1 MNRKLI
7 IVIMVLCASLVKA
20 QKFNV
25 SVKGGYAFGVNK
37 TYGANTNS
45 FTSLINENY
54 SNSIATVKPVNYSLG
69 NGIPINV
76 AFGYLLNK
84 NISINLGV
92 YYSIGKE
99 FYGEFTGDGANS
111 SYRKITLKSSYLG
124 FSPSIKLFYPL
135 NDKINLYTE
144 VGVSIAKP
152 QVIFEGY
159 TEESDYFDPSI
170 RHIYKENYK
179 IYGNLCIGGN
189 LGLGVNYR
197 INDLIS
203 LNFDV
208 SHLSMQYSPANAT
221 LTKYEIDGTDYT
233 EDRSVSQSEYVFV
246 DELSDLDNKESEQPT
261 KVLSFAYS
269 YSNINLNLGIS
280 FSF

>member
-1 MNRKLI
+1 MEKRLI
-7 IVIMVLCASLVKA
+7 IVIMVFCAILTVKA
-20 QKFNV
+20 QKISI

-69 NGIPINV
+69 SGIPINV
-76 AFGYLLNK
+76 AFGYYLNK

-92 YYSIGKE
+92 FYSIGKE

-159 TEESDYFDPSI
+159 TEETDYYDPSI

-179 IYGNLCIGGN
+179 IYGNLCVGGN
-189 LGLGVNYR
+189 LGLGINYK
-197 INDLIS
+197 ITDLIS
-203 LNFDV
+203 VNFDV

-246 DELSDLDNKESEQPT
+246 DELTDGDNKGDNPT

-269 YSNINLNLGIS
+269 YSNISLNLGVS
-280 FSF
+280 FYF